1 MQVTL
6 WQLSREKSLIAK
18 RSEMKGNSGHTSK
31 ANFGSDICEFESS
44 HPSQPVRSPL
54 CDFRVCENRRHS
66 RGLGWRARV
75 SGWQILEFRL
85 WTRWLCGASL
95 RSPFSNF
102 RFGMPETGS
111 ICDGDRFAESISRL
125 HVTPAMARRE
135 VETPGPIAH
144 KQLRPGPQ
152 ISSASA

>member
-44 HPSQPVRSPL
+44 HPSQPMRSL
-54 CDFRVCENRRHS
+54 LFDFRLCENYRHS
-66 RGLGWRARV
+66 PGLGWSAGV
-75 SGWQILEFRL
+75 SGRQILKFPVQTGDL
-85 WTRWLCGASL
+85 AAPVSAT
-95 RSPFSNF
+95 PFSNF

-125 HVTPAMARRE
+125 HRRQ
-135 VETPGPIAH
+135 GG
-144 KQLRPGPQ
+144 KMD
-152 ISSASA
+152 

>member
-44 HPSQPVRSPL
+44 HPSQPMRSL
-54 CDFRVCENRRHS
+54 LFDFRLCENYRHS
-66 RGLGWRARV
+66 PGLGWSAGV
-75 SGWQILEFRL
+75 LGSANSEISGPDWRL
-85 WTRWLCGASL
+85 GGASL
-95 RSPFSNF
+95 CYPFSNF

-111 ICDGDRFAESISRL
+111 ICDGDRFAELISRL
-125 HVTPAMARRE
+125 HRRQ
-135 VETPGPIAH
+135 GG
-144 KQLRPGPQ
+144 KMD
-152 ISSASA
+152 